1 MREFFIEARMVI
13 TIGMATFGL
22 LAFTENGEQATKIK
36 EQQAIISLLCE
47 ASPQCKEGRNKW
59 VNKN

>member
-1 MREFFIEARMVI
+1 MREQISELFLWMIACMSVI
-13 TIGMATFGL
+13 GI

-47 ASPQCKEGRNKW
+47 ASPQCKEEMGK
-59 VNKN
+59 